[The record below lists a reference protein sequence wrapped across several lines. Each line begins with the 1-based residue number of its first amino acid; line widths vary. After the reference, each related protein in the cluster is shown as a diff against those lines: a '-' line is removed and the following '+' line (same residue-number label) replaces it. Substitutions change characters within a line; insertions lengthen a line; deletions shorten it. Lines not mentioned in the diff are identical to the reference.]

1 MDRNRRHPRNREK
14 ILSGTRGAMHLSN
27 QTSTPKSSTATKT
40 HHFNS
45 HCHTSNTMSKF
56 HTFLFA
62 NQHSLHP
69 ELAPNVQKNDDANER
84 ERGDE
89 DLGRS
94 DLQTRAVVGVKL
106 QDVLSATGP
115 TAATGRCCA
124 SLCWSLL
131 RPHDS
136 RKQAYA
142 IHSSSTE
149 QMKPRPPIDRQSHCA
164 HGIE

>member
-1 MDRNRRHPRNREK
+1 MWVECWIAIVNIQEDENKSQHQNLRPQQKPH
-14 ILSGTRGAMHLSN
+14 HLY
-27 QTSTPKSSTATKT
+27 
-40 HHFNS
+40 S
-45 HCHTSNTMSKF
+45 HRHTSNTMSKF

-62 NQHSLHP
+62 NQCSSLHP
-69 ELAPNVQKNDDANER
+69 ELAPNVQKNDDTNER

-115 TAATGRCCA
+115 AAATGRCCA

-136 RKQAYA
+136 RKQAS
-142 IHSSSTE
+142 ICHSFQHTYQITNE
-149 QMKPRPPIDRQSHCA
+149 TKTDRSPKLCA
-164 HGIE
+164 WH

>member
-1 MDRNRRHPRNREK
+1 MYGMDSAICAVDGGNRSQSTRPRGRQK
-14 ILSGTRGAMHLSN
+14 IRSGVRGAMHLSH
-27 QTSTPKSSTATKT
+27 QPSTPKSSIATKT
-40 HHFNS
+40 HHLNS
-45 HCHTSNTMSKF
+45 RCNTSNTKGQF

-62 NQHSLHP
+62 DQSSLHP
-69 ELAPNVQKNDDANER
+69 ELAPNVQKNDDTNER

-131 RPHDS
+131 RPNDS
-136 RKQAYA
+136 RKY
-142 IHSSSTE
+142 
-149 QMKPRPPIDRQSHCA
+149 KPFIPTTHIK
-164 HGIE
+164 

>member
-1 MDRNRRHPRNREK
+1 MDRNRQHPRGRE
-14 ILSGTRGAMHLSN
+14 

-56 HTFLFA
+56 HTFHFA
-62 NQHSLHP
+62 NQCSSLHP
-69 ELAPNVQKNDDANER
+69 ELAPNVQKNDDTNER

-131 RPHDS
+131 RPNDS
-136 RKQAYA
+136 RKY
-142 IHSSSTE
+142 
-149 QMKPRPPIDRQSHCA
+149 KPFIPATHIK
-164 HGIE
+164 